1 MTKISKRNQGVSRR
15 SPQQERSWNKVELIF
30 EATLILLEKQE
41 IMTINTNQI
50 ARLAGVSI
58 GTLYQYFP
66 DKKSIFHELAKH
78 EFKELSEKIR
88 SVIHLPPNKPGMRII
103 AVMDAVFDSYRGNQV
118 AHQRL
123 LTYSLEQGGTGL
135 MDLLFADLCLTLE
148 DQGIDSLTT
157 SRVKLS
163 KEEAF
168 VLTRAITGVLREA
181 IGKIADGTLKRKEL
195 EEGTQ
200 QEQF

>member
-1 MTKISKRNQGVSRR
+1 
-15 SPQQERSWNKVELIF
+15 
-30 EATLILLEKQE
+30 
-41 IMTINTNQI
+41 
-50 ARLAGVSI
+50 
-58 GTLYQYFP
+58 
-66 DKKSIFHELAKH
+66 
-78 EFKELSEKIR
+78 
-88 SVIHLPPNKPGMRII
+88 MRII

-157 SRVKLS
+157 SRVKFS